1 MKHTLFTICT
11 LFNLKNYA
19 KCLNVHKLSLF
30 FGGTFDLPNC
40 GVHMHVF
47 LLGQEGGKKLNIGSE
62 HILEMIRGDLKI
74 TILA

>member
-1 MKHTLFTICT
+1 MLNALMFT
-11 LFNLKNYA
+11 NYLYFLEA
-19 KCLNVHKLSLF
+19 PLII
-30 FGGTFDLPNC
+30 PNC